1 MDILEKFNF
10 IHFGCWNKNNSP
22 FYNVIDSI
30 NTHNED
36 VQFISVAGDN
46 YYPSKE
52 KKDGVKVKTLN
63 MDNLNSGFE
72 KLKTIKK
79 PIYLTFGNHDID
91 DFSSCK
97 HCHHEKEACIK
108 CTNLEAQVKISSTK
122 PKINIYPETLHI
134 ERNNSIIFF
143 LDSSVYELIEENNDE
158 DMDIKDT
165 CYAHLNLL
173 EDIKTLTQLIDYQL
187 KYVTENIK
195 EHTNVLFVFHHPII
209 SKKLK
214 EKDGKKKEKVSFSN
228 GLINFYIELNELL
241 KGKNI
246 YHLCADT
253 HYYQSSI
260 VNINGLNINQ
270 YIVGTGGA
278 DLDEGDENK
287 IIINSD
293 NTIIY
298 TPTSKEYNSSYG
310 YLHVVENDNGFIFEF
325 SSIMDEAKNKYLKY
339 KTKYLKLKEY
349 KNLL

>member
-1 MDILEKFNF
+1 MSILENLNF

-22 FYNVIDSI
+22 FNNVIDNINKSI
-30 NTHNED
+30 ND
-36 VQFISVAGDN
+36 VEFISVAGDN
-46 YYPSKE
+46 YYPSK
-52 KKDGVKVKTLN
+52 KKVDGVKVKTLN

-72 KLKTIKK
+72 KLKSIPK

-108 CTNLEAQVKISSTK
+108 CTNLEAQVGISKESQ
-122 PKINIYPETLHI
+122 INIYPETLHI
-134 ERNNSIIFF
+134 ESTNSIIFF

-165 CYAHLNLL
+165 CYTHLNLS

-187 KYVTENIK
+187 TYVKNNIK
-195 EHTNVLFVFHHPII
+195 NHKNVLFVFHHPII

-228 GLINFYIELNELL
+228 GLINFYIELNKLL
-241 KGKNI
+241 VGKNI

-260 VNINGLNINQ
+260 VTINDLLINQ

-278 DLDEGDENK
+278 DLDEGNNNSIE
-287 IIINSD
+287 INSD
-293 NTIIY
+293 NKIIY
-298 TPTSKEYNSSYG
+298 NPIEYNHSYG
-310 YLHVVENDNGFIFEF
+310 YLHVVENDDSFTFKFI
-325 SSIMDEAKNKYLKY
+325 SISDEAKNKYLKY